1 MRLTYF
7 ADILLPLPLE
17 ATFTYRVPQDLE
29 GKVEFGVRVIVP
41 FGRSKLY
48 SGLVTRVHTEAP
60 KALATKYI
68 LDVMDERPV
77 VSARQFQ
84 LWQWMA
90 DYYMCS
96 LGEVMASALPSALRL
111 ASETKIK
118 LHPDFSGDV
127 SMLNEYELRI
137 VESLVHKD
145 RMTVAEVA
153 KSAQVQKILPIIKS
167 LVDKRV
173 VVTDEEIRNPYK
185 PKRETYIRLAQEFTE
200 EETFMALLDRLN
212 GSART
217 APQADLLLSFMMLT
231 RREGKYDFMAAV
243 PRSELL
249 QAREVSP
256 ARLQTLL
263 KKGILVSEEVVT
275 SRLVDIS
282 AHDEVESIQLTEAQ
296 QTCFEQ
302 IHEQFAR
309 YPVTLLHGV
318 TGSGKT
324 EIYIKLIDEVLQQGR
339 QVLYLLPEIAL
350 TTQIVNRLRHYF
362 GDKVGVYHS
371 RFNEYERVEIWN
383 RVLEQGS
390 GVTQK
395 YQLILGARSALLLPF
410 QNLGLIIVDEE
421 HDTSYKQQ
429 DPAPRYHARSVAL
442 MMARDA
448 GAQVLMGTA
457 TPAIETYYNAMAG
470 KYRLVEMTER
480 YAGLSM
486 PEITMV
492 DLKRQYHRKEM
503 YEHFADPLV
512 DRIREQLAHGKQIII
527 FQNRRG
533 YAPYISCR
541 KCGYVPKCCN
551 CDVSLTYHKRT
562 NSLVCHYCGYSIS
575 APAACPSC
583 SGEWRDYGMGT
594 EKIEDEVARLFPDAR
609 VARMDLDTT
618 RNKNSHQRLINAFAR
633 HEVDILIGT
642 QMVTKGLHFND
653 VSLVAVLNA
662 DSMMQS
668 PDFRSYERAFQ
679 MLEQVAGRA
688 GRTGSRG
695 EVVVQTFQPDNPLY
709 VYLQNHDYQG
719 FYAAQLKER
728 RAFRFPPFYRLIVL
742 TLKHRDYSRLDTAS
756 RELYE
761 RLHAAFGVR
770 CSAVIVPPIA
780 RVQNMHLRTIRL
792 RIEVNASFAQ
802 AKKIVMQSIAYI
814 RTLPNCKGTI
824 IQPDVDPMG

>member
-1 MRLTYF
+1 MTNI
-7 ADILLPLPLE
+7 DVILPL
-17 ATFTYRVPQDLE
+17 AIADTYTYRIPDGMSCPEVGMRVLVPLAR
-29 GKVEFGVRVIVP
+29 KTIT
-41 FGRSKLY
+41 
-48 SGLVTRVHTEAP
+48 GLVYRIHTEVDAGNSP
-60 KALATKYI
+60 LTPSNLTLRDI
-68 LDVMDERPV
+68 IEVLDERPV
-77 VSARQFQ
+77 VLPSQ
-84 LWQWMA
+84 LSLWRWMA
-90 DYYMCS
+90 DYYLCT
-96 LGEVMASALPSALRL
+96 LGEVMTAALPARMLDNDYTARTEVYVS
-111 ASETKIK
+111 
-118 LHPDFSGDV
+118 LHPQYTDVEMLQPVFDSLRRAPKQKRLLEYFLELSDAFDGAPHPVEQRQLIEFSGESTAVLRTLIEKQILCAVHEVVSRIPSYDADV
-127 SMLNEYELRI
+127 EPAHPLTEQQQRAM
-137 VESLVHKD
+137 
-145 RMTVAEVA
+145 
-153 KSAQVQKILPIIKS
+153 
-167 LVDKRV
+167 
-173 VVTDEEIRNPYK
+173 DEIY
-185 PKRETYIRLAQEFTE
+185 TG
-200 EETFMALLDRLN
+200 MA
-212 GSART
+212 
-217 APQADLLLSFMMLT
+217 
-231 RREGKYDFMAAV
+231 EGKV
-243 PRSELL
+243 
-249 QAREVSP
+249 
-256 ARLQTLL
+256 
-263 KKGILVSEEVVT
+263 
-275 SRLVDIS
+275 
-282 AHDEVESIQLTEAQ
+282 
-296 QTCFEQ
+296 C
-302 IHEQFAR
+302 
-309 YPVTLLHGV
+309 LLHGV
-318 TGSGKT
+318 TSSGKT
-324 EIYIKLIDEVLQQGR
+324 EVYMHLIREMLAQGK
-339 QVLYLLPEIAL
+339 QVLYLVPEIAL
-350 TTQIVNRLRHYF
+350 TTQLTDRLKRVF
-362 GDKVGVYHS
+362 GNQLGVYHS
-371 RFNEYERVEIWN
+371 RFSDMERVEIY
-383 RVLEQGS
+383 RDMLQSPQPKVLLSARS
-390 GVTQK
+390 GVF
-395 YQLILGARSALLLPF
+395 LPF
-410 QNLGLIIVDEE
+410 TNLGLVIVDEE

-583 SGEWRDYGMGT
+583 GGEWRDYGMGT

-719 FYAAQLKER
+719 FYAEQLKER

-802 AKKIVMQSIAYI
+802 AKKIVMQSVAYI